1 MDRTGTPEKP
11 NMRRRDVDQIMVCL
25 AMALVPWLV
34 PGRAEAQWGFGIGW
48 GSPAFNY
55 VPSPTDYLNPRA
67 PVAGSRDSGPASN
80 NVYAGSPNAYYNKL
94 RDNSDTLGGSY
105 DYQSRRSASEA
116 YIA

>member
-25 AMALVPWLV
+25 AMALVPWLA

-55 VPSPTDYLNPRA
+55 VPSPTDFLNQRA
-67 PVAGSRDSGPASN
+67 LVAGSGNSGPTSN
-80 NVYAGSPNAYYNKL
+80 NVYAGSSNAYFNNI
-94 RDNSDTLGGSY
+94 RDNSYNFGGSY
-105 DYQSRRSASEA
+105 DFQT
-116 YIA
+116 